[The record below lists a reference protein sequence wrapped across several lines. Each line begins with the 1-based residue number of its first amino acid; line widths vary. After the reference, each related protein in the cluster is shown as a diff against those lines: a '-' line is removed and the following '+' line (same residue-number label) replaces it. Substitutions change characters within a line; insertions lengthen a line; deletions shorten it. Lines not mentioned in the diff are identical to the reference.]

1 MKEVNQYRNELV
13 GRITAEVLTK
23 LPGLITIKMSQY
35 EIAYDDKIADAMIEM
50 YLEGLTEGVSRA
62 NEVLRCAMLYKAT
75 SDLLKGDAEK

>member
-13 GRITAEVLTK
+13 GRVTAEVMSK
-23 LPGLITIKMSQY
+23 LPGLIVNKMSQY

-50 YLEGLTEGVSRA
+50 YLEGLSEGVSRA
-62 NEVLRCAMLYKAT
+62 NEALRCAMLYKAT